1 MFYGDMFYPSDKN
14 MLTTRK
20 LAVLCMLATLVLSS
34 QAFAQEATRIT
45 FLHSEASSWSD
56 SRETEGFIV
65 RWNVTTTTVVSFP
78 VGVEAFD
85 NGTMDPSGTDKVC
98 FKLSTPQNQGE
109 VNITVSGYVNV
120 TAKGIIPITGYTEF
134 QNTTSIPVTTPL
146 GEWNIS
152 YPIPVPIP
160 VGALVIVVTV
170 EPTLYINASVTA
182 NVALT
187 GPAIAFTPPLTWKT
201 DGAIEN
207 VTVIP
212 VNAEKGDEIVVSAEN
227 FTYNWNASLTVELL
241 LQGIH
246 LITSPTYWFETPSLQ
261 ADGDVAVS
269 FNIQVIPELTA
280 TVLMITFT
288 LITSVVLLAK
298 RKDQIKI
305 K

>member
-1 MFYGDMFYPSDKN
+1 VK
-14 MLTTRK
+14 TVK
-20 LAVLCMLATLVLSS
+20 VLPAALIIFLFTAS
-34 QAFAQEATRIT
+34 AFAADTTRIT
-45 FLHSEASSWSD
+45 FSHVEATSWGD
-56 SRETEGFIV
+56 TRETEGYIV
-65 RWNVTTTTVVSFP
+65 EWNMTTAATVSFP
-78 VGVEAFD
+78 VDVNAYN
-85 NGTMDPSGTDKVC
+85 NGTINPPSTDQVC
-98 FKLSTPQNQGE
+98 FKLSTPEYEGT
-109 VNITVSGYVNV
+109 VNITVSGHINI
-120 TAKGIIPITGYTEF
+120 TTKGIIPITGYTEF

-152 YPIPVPIP
+152 YPLPVPVP
-160 VGALVIVVTV
+160 VGVIFITVTV
-170 EPTLYINASVTA
+170 VPTFYVNASVAA

-246 LITSPTYWFETPSLQ
+246 LITSPAYWFETPSLQ
-261 ADGDVAVS
+261 ADGNATVS
-269 FNIQVIPELTA
+269 FNITVIPEFTVA
-280 TVLMITFT
+280 VLMITFT
-288 LITSVVLLAK
+288 LITSATLLAK
-298 RKDQIKI
+298 RKDHIKI

>member
-1 MFYGDMFYPSDKN
+1 MK
-14 MLTTRK
+14 TVK
-20 LAVLCMLATLVLSS
+20 VLPAALIILLFTAS
-34 QAFAQEATRIT
+34 AFAADTTRIT
-45 FLHSEASSWSD
+45 FSHVEATSWGD
-56 SRETEGFIV
+56 TRETEGYIV
-65 RWNVTTTTVVSFP
+65 EWNMTTAATVSFP
-78 VGVEAFD
+78 VDVNAYN
-85 NGTMDPSGTDKVC
+85 NGTINPPSTDQVC
-98 FKLSTPQNQGE
+98 FKLSTPEYEGT
-109 VNITVSGYVNV
+109 VNITVSGHINI
-120 TAKGIIPITGYTEF
+120 TTKGIIPITGYTEF

-152 YPIPVPIP
+152 YPLPVPVP
-160 VGALVIVVTV
+160 VGVIFITVTV
-170 EPTLYINASVTA
+170 VPTFYVNASVAA

-246 LITSPTYWFETPSLQ
+246 LITSPAYWFETPSLE
-261 ADGDVAVS
+261 ADESVTVS
-269 FNIQVIPELTA
+269 FNIQVIPEFTVA
-280 TVLMITFT
+280 VLMITFT
-288 LITSVVLLAK
+288 LITSAVLLTK
-298 RKDQIKI
+298 RKDHIKI

>member
-1 MFYGDMFYPSDKN
+1 

-20 LAVLCMLATLVLSS
+20 LAVVCMLATLILSA
-34 QAFAQEATRIT
+34 QAFAQEPTRIT
-45 FLHSEASSWSD
+45 FLHSEGSSWSD
-56 SRETEGFIV
+56 SRETEGYIIE
-65 RWNVTTTTVVSFP
+65 WNLTTTTTVSFP
-78 VGVEAFD
+78 VDVDAYN
-85 NGTMDPSGTDKVC
+85 NGTINPPSTDQVC
-98 FKLSTPQNQGE
+98 FKLSTPEYEGE

-120 TAKGIIPITGYTEF
+120 TAKGIIPLTEYTEF

-146 GEWNIS
+146 GEWEIS
-152 YPIPVPIP
+152 YPIPVPVP

-170 EPTLYINASVTA
+170 EPTLYINASMTA

-212 VNAEKGDEIVVSAEN
+212 VDAEKGDEIVVSAEN
-227 FTYNWNASLTVELL
+227 FTYSWNASLTVELL

-246 LITSPTYWFETPSLQ
+246 LITSPPYWFETPSLQ

-269 FNIQVIPELTA
+269 FNIQVIPEFTVA
-280 TVLMITFT
+280 VLMITFT
-288 LITSVVLLAK
+288 LITSAVLLAK
-298 RKDQIKI
+298 RKDHIKI

>member
-1 MFYGDMFYPSDKN
+1 MFYGACSSPVTKMS
-14 MLTTRK
+14 TTRK
-20 LAVLCMLATLVLSS
+20 LAVLCVLATLILSA
-34 QAFAQEATRIT
+34 QAFALEPTRIT
-45 FLHSEASSWSD
+45 FQHSEASSWSD
-56 SRETEGFIV
+56 SRETEGYIV
-65 RWNVTTTTVVSFP
+65 NWNLTTTTIVTFP
-78 VGVEAFD
+78 VDIEAYD
-85 NGTMDPSGTDKVC
+85 NGTVDPSSTDQVH
-98 FKLSTPQNQGE
+98 FKLSTPEYEGT

-134 QNTTSIPVTTPL
+134 QNTTSIPATTPL
-146 GEWNIS
+146 GEWEIS

-160 VGALVIVVTV
+160 VGALIIVVTAI
-170 EPTLYINASVTA
+170 PTLYINASVTA

-261 ADGDVAVS
+261 ADREATVS
-269 FNIQVIPELTA
+269 FNIQVIPEFPHVAAVAMLCLA
-280 TVLMITFT
+280 EAGLLLHFKKKVL
-288 LITSVVLLAK
+288 
-298 RKDQIKI
+298 
-305 K
+305 